1 MARSEGTQANA
12 DFGLAREVLRL
23 RLSQMLINEM
33 YRAKAFKVP
42 IHLAMGHEAIAVG
55 VVGAL
60 AAADRLVLPHRN
72 LHYNLAK
79 ADALRAVVDEFLLK
93 PEGLARGKLGSM
105 NLANPDAGVT
115 YSSSI
120 LGNNFGVAVGLGLA
134 LKLRAEGGLVC
145 VVTGDGAIE
154 EGAFHEALVFL
165 AGHRIPALV
174 VVENNGWSLAST
186 IAERRG
192 PIDLGGLA
200 RALGA
205 GYRALAGND
214 VQAYRDAAADSRA
227 EALARGGPIVI
238 EAGLDSLGSWRM
250 KTPDHPEGKYINYH
264 AGPAPEIEPR
274 EWPALAADASD
285 PVHVLTA
292 RFAEERLRG
301 EAAAMLARLRK
312 ELA

>member
-1 MARSEGTQANA
+1 MVRSDAWAANV
-12 DFGLAREVLRL
+12 DFELAREVLRL
-23 RLSQMLINEM
+23 RLSQMLVNEL
-33 YRAKAFKVP
+33 YRAKAFMVP

-55 VVGAL
+55 V
-60 AAADRLVLPHRN
+60 AAALSPGDGLVLPHRN

-79 ADALRAVVDEFLLK
+79 ANALRAIVDEFRLR
-93 PEGLARGKLGSM
+93 PEGLARGTLGSM
-105 NLANPDAGVT
+105 NLANPACGIA

-134 LKLRAEGGLVC
+134 LKLRAEGGMVC
-145 VVTGDGAIE
+145 VVTGDGAME

-192 PIDLGGLA
+192 PIDLGALA

-205 GYRALAGND
+205 NYVALKGND
-214 VQAYRDAAADSRA
+214 VQDYRDALAAARA
-227 EALARGGPIVI
+227 EAIAQSGPIVV
-238 EAGLDSLGSWRM
+238 EVGLDSLGAWRL
-250 KTPDHPEGKYINYH
+250 KTPEFPDGKYINYH
-264 AGPAPEIEPR
+264 AGPAPEVEPQD
-274 EWPALAADASD
+274 WPVLAADSSD
-285 PVHVLTA
+285 PVHVLLA
-292 RFAEERLRG
+292 RFDEDRLRA
-301 EAAAMLARLRK
+301 EAATLLARLRA

>member
-1 MARSEGTQANA
+1 MAPSDALKANA
-12 DFGLAREVLRL
+12 DFGLASEVLRL

-55 VVGAL
+55 LVGAIDK
-60 AAADRLVLPHRN
+60 ADRLVLSHRN

-79 ADALRAVVDEFLLK
+79 SDALRAVVDEFLSK

-105 NLANPDAGVT
+105 NLAQPAAGIEYT
-115 YSSSI
+115 SSI

-145 VVTGDGAIE
+145 VVTGDGAME

-165 AGHRIPALV
+165 AGHKIPALI

-205 GYRALAGND
+205 GFRALAGND
-214 VQAYRDAAADSRA
+214 VQEYRDALRAARA
-227 EALARGGPIVI
+227 EAFARGGPVVV
-238 EAGLDSLGSWRM
+238 EVGLDSLGAWRM
-250 KTPDHPEGKYINYH
+250 KTPEYPEGKYINYH
-264 AGPAPEIEPR
+264 AGPAPEVEPR
-274 EWPALAADASD
+274 EWPVLAADASD
-285 PVHVLTA
+285 PVHALTL
-292 RFAEERLRG
+292 RFAEDRLRG
-301 EAAAMLARLRK
+301 EAAALLARLRK